1 MKLSEKI
8 TYYTLTS
15 LCGALSVLPLR
26 VLYILS
32 DFLAW
37 LARSVVK
44 YRVKVVR
51 DNLASA
57 FPEKSDKERRE
68 IEKKFYH
75 FLGDYFFETVKL
87 FSMSDSFIRKHLH
100 IEGIE
105 QIDHAMAEGRNC
117 SLMLGH
123 YCNWEWIS
131 SLPLFLSGHGVAAQ
145 IYHPLE
151 NKGSDKFFAR
161 LRTRFHATN
170 VPMKE
175 ILPALIKWKRE
186 GIPSVTGYIA
196 DQAPSLNV
204 HLFVDFLNHETN
216 AYTGPERISRFLDA
230 EVFFLHISRPKRG
243 YYTAKLIPI
252 TDQIKRMP
260 VFEPS
265 KIYFRLLEEN
275 IREAPQ
281 YWLWSHRRWKRT
293 RQMFDDH
300 FGDKA
305 AEQLSHL

>member
-1 MKLSEKI
+1 MTLKEKI
-8 TYYTLTS
+8 TYLALTT
-15 LCGALSVLPLR
+15 LCGALSLLPLR

-37 LARSVVK
+37 LAHSVVK

-51 DNLASA
+51 ENLESA
-57 FPEKSDKERRE
+57 FPEKSEKERRE

-87 FSMSDSFIRKHLH
+87 FSMSEKFIRRHLK

-105 QIDHAMAEGRNC
+105 LIDQAMADGRNA
-117 SLMLGH
+117 SLYMGH

-131 SLPLFLSGHGVAAQ
+131 SFPIFLHGHGIAAQ

-151 NKGSDKFFAR
+151 NKGSDKFFTR
-161 LRTRFHATN
+161 LRTRFHAAHI
-170 VPMKE
+170 PMNE
-175 ILPALIKWKRE
+175 TLQALIKWKRE
-186 GIPSVTGYIA
+186 GIPTVTGYIA

-216 AYTGPERISRFLDA
+216 AYTGPERISRFLNA
-230 EVFFLHISRPKRG
+230 EVFYLHISRPKRG
-243 YYTAKLIPI
+243 YYSAKVVPI
-252 TDQIKRMP
+252 TDKIKEMP
-260 VFEPS
+260 IFEPS
-265 KIYFRLLEEN
+265 RIYFQMLEEN

-293 RQMFDDH
+293 RQMFNDY

-305 AEQLSHL
+305 QEQLSHL

>member
-8 TYYTLTS
+8 TYISLTI
-15 LCGALSVLPLR
+15 LCGTLSLLPLR
-26 VLYILS
+26 ILYFFSDILTW
-32 DFLAW
+32 FAH
-37 LARSVVK
+37 RVVK

-51 DNLASA
+51 DNLRSA
-57 FPEKSDKERRE
+57 FPEKEENELRD
-68 IEKKFYH
+68 IEKKFYR
-75 FLGDYFFETVKL
+75 FLGDYFVETVKL
-87 FSMSDSFIRKHLH
+87 YSMSERFIRRHLT

-105 QIDHAMAEGRNC
+105 LIDDAMKRGRNVT
-117 SLMLGH
+117 LYLGH
-123 YCNWEWIS
+123 YCNWEWVS
-131 SLPLFLSGHGVAAQ
+131 SVPLYLHGYGKAAQ

-151 NKGSDKFFAR
+151 NKGSDKFFQR
-161 LRTRFHATN
+161 LRTRFKAEN
-170 VPMKE
+170 ISMLD
-175 ILPALIKWKRE
+175 ILPTLIKWKRE

-196 DQAPSLNV
+196 DQAPGMNV

-243 YYTAKLIPI
+243 YYKARLIPI
-252 TDQIKRMP
+252 TDKIKQMP

-265 KIYFRLLEEN
+265 KEYFRLLEEN

-293 RQMFDDH
+293 REMFNEYY
-300 FGDKA
+300 GDKA
-305 AEQLSHL
+305 EEQLSHL